1 MNRLRQLGC
10 FGFAALAGALSV
22 VGQAADGAAL
32 QTERP
37 LWGGP
42 VGFPAATLVAE
53 GVQTQED
60 GGRLVLDALAPAL
73 HRGVKFV
80 LPDGGTDLAR
90 FRHVEAELTNRGPQ
104 PVVFTFW
111 AMSGQ
116 GWGGVSTFPG
126 GDPSGRE
133 TLAPGETRRFR
144 IDLHARYSGPD
155 VLTPAIDAAEVRW
168 LELVFEHGAKPLTV
182 EVGEI
187 RAVGEGLPRSAS
199 MEQRYRVPEVE
210 RGEPAPGRR
219 VERALPGWS
228 ATQVRHVLTLPR
240 EWQPGGRY
248 PVIIEFTGNRF
259 YHKFCYSTGRT
270 ADGKLAAGLA
280 RGEKFIVLNLPFVSE
295 DGQREQIDGFGDVAR
310 GVDYALAA
318 LEEVFV
324 RFGGDR
330 RAVFFTGFSRGDY
343 AANRLA
349 LHDDRIAAVWRGFLT
364 TRHPGA
370 AWDPKAGDGWR
381 KVGLGW
387 NERAAR
393 MGGAGW
399 FYEPAGLGAEVH
411 ADVEFLEDRPSTVA
425 TRRWLYAQVT
435 AARVGR

>member
-1 MNRLRQLGC
+1 MNRLLRLGC
-10 FGFAALAGALSV
+10 VGLVVFASLLGAV
-22 VGQAADGAAL
+22 AQAADVVAPQA
-32 QTERP
+32 ERA

-42 VGFPAATLVAE
+42 LGFPAATLVAE
-53 GVQTQED
+53 GVELQQSD
-60 GGRLVLDALAPAL
+60 GRLGLEASAPDL
-73 HRGVKFV
+73 HRAVKFL
-80 LPDGGTDLAR
+80 LPEGGMDLAR
-90 FRHVEAELTNRGPQ
+90 FRHVEAELTNRGAQ
-104 PVVFTFW
+104 PVLFTFW

-126 GDPSGRE
+126 GDPAGRE
-133 TLAPGETRRFR
+133 TLAPGETRLVR
-144 IDLHARYSGPD
+144 IDMHARYSGPD

-168 LELVFEHGAKPLTV
+168 LELVFEHGAKPLAV
-182 EVGEI
+182 EVGAI
-187 RAVGEGLPRSAS
+187 RAVGEGLPRPAA
-199 MEQRYRVPEVE
+199 MTRRYRVPEVE

-240 EWQPGGRY
+240 EWRPGGLY
-248 PVIIEFTGNRF
+248 PVIVEFTGNRF

-318 LEEVFV
+318 LEEVWT

-364 TRHPGA
+364 TRNPGA

-393 MGGAGW
+393 MGGAVW
-399 FYEPAGLGAEVH
+399 FYEPARLGAEVH
-411 ADVEFLEDRPSTVA
+411 ADVEFLEDRPSTLA
-425 TRRWLYAQVT
+425 TRRWLEVQ
-435 AARVGR
+435 AAAAMVER

>member
-1 MNRLRQLGC
+1 MNRLVQLG
-10 FGFAALAGALSV
+10 FRFTALAGALGAV
-22 VGQAADGAAL
+22 VLVAEVAAPDTGRL
-32 QTERP
+32 

-42 VGFPAATLVAE
+42 AGFPAATLVAE
-53 GVQTQED
+53 GVQAQED
-60 GGRLVLDALAPAL
+60 GGRLVLEATAPAL
-73 HRGVKFV
+73 HRGVKLL

-90 FRHVEAELTNRGPQ
+90 FRHVEAELTNRGPL
-104 PVVFTFW
+104 PVLFTFW

-116 GWGGVSTFPG
+116 GWGGVATFPG

-133 TLAPGETRRFR
+133 TLAPGATRRVR
-144 IDLHARYSGPD
+144 VDLHARYSGPD

-168 LELVFEHGAKPLTV
+168 LELVFEHGAKPLSV

-187 RAVGEGLPRSAS
+187 HAVGEGVARPAAMTR
-199 MEQRYRVPEVE
+199 RYRVPAVE

-228 ATQVRHVLTLPR
+228 ETQVRHVLTLPR

-248 PVIIEFTGNRF
+248 PVLVEFTGNRF
-259 YHKFCYSTGRT
+259 YHKFCYSTGRA

-295 DGQREQIDGFGDVAR
+295 DGQREQVDGFGDVAL

-349 LHDDRIAAVWRGFLT
+349 LHDDRIAALWRGFLT

-399 FYEPAGLGAEVH
+399 FYKPPGLGAEVH

-425 TRRWLYAQVT
+425 TRRWLEAQVVAAT
-435 AARVGR
+435 AGP